1 MTVDV
6 TDFEQQVLEASREGP
21 VLVDFWA
28 EWCGPCRQ
36 LGPILEKIADED
48 GAGFTLAKV
57 NTDNNSEVSQRYG
70 IRSIPAVKLFADGE
84 VVDEFI
90 GALPEAQVRKWLE
103 KAVPNQSKQRVVDA
117 QEAFDA
123 GRRDEAIG
131 ILEDVLSDDATDA
144 AAQALLAR
152 CIAFEDS
159 KRADDLVRQAA
170 RTDAT
175 FVPLSVAMGDLTTL
189 VETDASKLPDD
200 ASKSA
205 ITGAIASLKSGDVD
219 AALGGYVQAVRLN
232 KRYEDEMA
240 RRACIALFAVL
251 GDKSDLTKK
260 HRRALE
266 MALF

>member
-6 TDFEQQVLEASREGP
+6 TDFEQQVLQASREGP

-36 LGPILEKIADED
+36 LGPILEKIAGED

-57 NTDNNSEVSQRYG
+57 NTDNNPEVSQRYG
-70 IRSIPAVKLFADGE
+70 IRSIPAVKLFSDGE

-90 GALPEAQVRKWLE
+90 GALPEPQVRKWLE
-103 KAVPNQSKQRVVDA
+103 KAVPSETKQRVADA
-117 QEAFDA
+117 QDAFDA
-123 GRRDEAIG
+123 GNRDQAKAM
-131 ILEDVLSDDATDA
+131 LEDALHADASNP

-152 CIAFEDS
+152 CIAFEDPQ
-159 KRADDLVRQAA
+159 RAEDLVRQAA
-170 RTDAT
+170 RTDASY
-175 FVPLSVAMGDLTTL
+175 VPLSVAMRELADVL
-189 VETDASKLPDD
+189 EIDASKLPEDP
-200 ASKSA
+200 SRSS
-205 ITGAIASLKSGDVD
+205 IASAVTSLAGGEVD
-219 AALGGYVQAVRLN
+219 AALGGFVQAVRLN
-232 KRYEDEMA
+232 KGYEDALA

>member
-1 MTVDV
+1 VTVDV
-6 TDFEQQVLEASREGP
+6 TDFEQQVLAASREGP

-57 NTDNNSEVSQRYG
+57 NTDQNPEVSQRYG

-90 GALPEAQVRKWLE
+90 GALPEPQVRKWLE
-103 KAVPNQSKQRVVDA
+103 KAVPSESKQRVGEA

-123 GRRDEAIG
+123 GARDEAKA
-131 ILEDVLSDDATDA
+131 ILEAILQDDAANA

-152 CIAFEDS
+152 CIAFADP
-159 KRADDLVRQAA
+159 KRAQELVKQAA
-170 RTDAT
+170 RTDTAH
-175 FVPLSVAMGDLTTL
+175 VPLSVAMGDLTDL
-189 VETDASKLPDD
+189 QETDASKLPDD
-200 ASKSA
+200 PSRDA
-205 ITGAIASLKSGDVD
+205 IIGAIASLKGGDVD
-219 AALGGYVQAVRLN
+219 AALSGFVQAVRLN
-232 KRYEDEMA
+232 KRYEDALA